1 VLLVAVLSS
10 APFLLTSPFLLLLS
24 VERKNILQLAR
35 FPFPSFILMRSF
47 IFVARR
53 YSIL

>member
-24 VERKNILQLAR
+24 VERKNWRAS
-35 FPFPSFILMRSF
+35 PFLHLF
-47 IFVARR
+47 
-53 YSIL
+53 